1 MYQKKSSFHDKK
13 KHQLVAKSKYFKMSV
28 SNFEGSMENLF
39 YFKPSQAG
47 VETNSALIFEEIIGE
62 LESYFSRESNDK
74 DSTDNIFDLLSSIF
88 DSEQEEFD
96 ELVSGDSDKKRFLWA
111 LSRIFALLLNTK
123 VNTAEKIKRILK
135 IATET
140 TLKIWQE
147 PKPL

>member
-1 MYQKKSSFHDKK
+1 
-13 KHQLVAKSKYFKMSV
+13 MSV

-47 VETNSALIFEEIIGE
+47 VETNSALIFEEIIRE
-62 LESYFSRESNDK
+62 LESYLSRESNNK
-74 DSTDNIFDLLSSIF
+74 DSTDNIFDLLLSIF
-88 DSEQEEFD
+88 DSVQEEFD
-96 ELVSGDSDKKRFLWA
+96 ELVSGDSDKKRFLRA

>member
-1 MYQKKSSFHDKK
+1 
-13 KHQLVAKSKYFKMSV
+13 MSV

-47 VETNSALIFEEIIGE
+47 VETNSALIFEEIIRE
-62 LESYFSRESNDK
+62 LESYLSRESNDK
-74 DSTDNIFDLLSSIF
+74 DSTDNIFDLLLSIF
-88 DSEQEEFD
+88 DSVQEEFD
-96 ELVSGDSDKKRFLWA
+96 ELVSGDSDKKRFLRA

-135 IATET
+135 IATKT